1 MPLNTKDGALP
12 STLDRGEWG
21 EKCKKAVALAL
32 LSLKEKGKSRSS
44 DVMSYGKGGRG
55 CWVGYRSVGKN
66 WQIPKRTKE
75 TDKS

>member
-21 EKCKKAVALAL
+21 KMQKAVALAL
-32 LSLKEKGKSRSS
+32 LSLKEKGESRSS

-66 WQIPKRTKE
+66 WQIPNTKE